1 MAQPVTLHKLIILYM
16 LDEAKAPISASL
28 LSEFILDREYTSY
41 FHLQVSIGDLTETG
55 FIQKSASRNMTYYT
69 ITEEGR
75 TTLGY
80 FQEEISPAIREE
92 VQEYLQEKGCEIR
105 QKQRITAD
113 YYRRSPSE
121 YLVRCQVKEKESSLL
136 DLTILVPS
144 KEAAE
149 TMCAHWEHRC
159 QEIYSQIMETLL

>member
-16 LDEAKAPISASL
+16 LNEAEAPLSASL

-41 FHLQVSIGDLTETG
+41 FHFQVSIADLTETG
-55 FIQKSASRNMTYYT
+55 FLKKSTSRNMTYYT
-69 ITEEGR
+69 LTEEGC

-80 FQEEISPAIREE
+80 FQEEISPAIRDE
-92 VQEYLQEKGCEIR
+92 VRNYLREKGCEIR
-105 QKQRITAD
+105 RKQRIIAD

-121 YLVRCQVKEKESSLL
+121 YMVRCQVKEKGSSLF

-149 TMCAHWEHRC
+149 TMCNHWEQKC
-159 QEIYSQIMETLL
+159 QEIYAQIMETLL